1 MALQSVTHGLQRL
14 FGASDALAPAV
25 LRNFGMNLFDRLP
38 VIKDALARYAMG

>member
-14 FGASDALAPAV
+14 FGTPQLPVAT